1 MGNAEH
7 VLKEMKMSEPKAYED
22 LVRQLES
29 TVGRLENEQLGL
41 EQALELYEQG
51 HQLLRQ
57 AQDRLSGLEG
67 RMEKLLADG
76 SRQDVEIKGS

>member
-1 MGNAEH
+1 
-7 VLKEMKMSEPKAYED
+7 MSEPKAYED